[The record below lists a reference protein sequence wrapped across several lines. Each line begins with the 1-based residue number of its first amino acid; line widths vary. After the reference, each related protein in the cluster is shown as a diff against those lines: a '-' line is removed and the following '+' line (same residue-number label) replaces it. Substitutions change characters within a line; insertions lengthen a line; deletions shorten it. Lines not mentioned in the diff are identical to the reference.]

1 MGLIAKRTPYMK
13 RTQILLRTGHKKCS
27 YSPGID
33 DQNFKWDWRIIT
45 NTVQKEPISWET
57 IQRPKWSLLFKKNW
71 LYCLRMS
78 GSLTTEFWG
87 PSRFRLWWFRQ
98 KMRETGE
105 KVTRQNLNLLFTEH
119 FLLSCGILVHY
130 CLLSWGEPKRKYITI
145 IFSKNF
151 LKHDSVRWQ
160 PVLHFYFRAKEII
173 WMRMTSAE
181 LYDQN
186 SLYIFFYIKH
196 RLLIHFLVSD
206 WHKNL
211 IKG

>member
-57 IQRPKWSLLFKKNW
+57 IQRPKWSLLFKKSW

-105 KVTRQNLNLLFTEH
+105 KVTIGRISIYWSQNISSSPVEFWFTTACFLEVNPKENILQSYFPRISLN
-119 FLLSCGILVHY
+119 
-130 CLLSWGEPKRKYITI
+130 TI
-145 IFSKNF
+145 
-151 LKHDSVRWQ
+151 Q
-160 PVLHFYFRAKEII
+160 
-173 WMRMTSAE
+173 
-181 LYDQN
+181 
-186 SLYIFFYIKH
+186 
-196 RLLIHFLVSD
+196 
-206 WHKNL
+206 
-211 IKG
+211 